1 MHATSNFLAD
11 SPESAE
17 RTDRVLGDT
26 RRNLN
31 QGWIVA

>member
-1 MHATSNFLAD
+1 MNGTLNFLAD

-17 RTDRVLGDT
+17 RTDSVLGNT